1 MCLLIVRVQRSSP
14 RQHASI
20 HPCLVSL
27 LFIPS
32 LYSSFNS
39 KDISFTCLLCCTL
52 HIKFYAL
59 RNILPGAIY
68 CHLLCL
74 CHVVG
79 IVLCM
84 YASFHCYNCYYSRT
98 SEQRTLW
105 ERVFCPLFGG
115 CPYLGGLLYFDI
127 IIMSTM
133 LKLLWM
139 NFMLSVSES
148 NSHVVLSVLLMHA

>member
-1 MCLLIVRVQRSSP
+1 MV
-14 RQHASI
+14 
-20 HPCLVSL
+20 
-27 LFIPS
+27 
-32 LYSSFNS
+32 
-39 KDISFTCLLCCTL
+39 
-52 HIKFYAL
+52 
-59 RNILPGAIY
+59 
-68 CHLLCL
+68 
-74 CHVVG
+74 
-79 IVLCM
+79 
-84 YASFHCYNCYYSRT
+84 YSRT

-115 CPYLGGLLYFDI
+115 CPYLGGSLYFYI